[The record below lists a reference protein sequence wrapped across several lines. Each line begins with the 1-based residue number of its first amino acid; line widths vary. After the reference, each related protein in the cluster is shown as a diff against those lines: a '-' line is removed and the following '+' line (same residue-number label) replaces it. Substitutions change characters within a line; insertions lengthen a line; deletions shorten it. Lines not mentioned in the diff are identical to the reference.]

1 MGLLSFLLSLS
12 EELENDKKKKKKNKL
27 ENEMDIFGLSDDEK
41 ELVRKGEQDITDF
54 DEEDNENGD
63 YYEDD

>member
-12 EELENDKKKKKKNKL
+12 EEMDNDKKKKKNKL
-27 ENEMDIFGLSDDEK
+27 EEEMDIYGLSDDEK
-41 ELVRKGEQDITDF
+41 ELVRKGEQDVTDF